1 MICFG
6 VVSVFLHYSMKASTI
21 LSVFS
26 VLFACSAVAET
37 FHISSSDGN
46 DGWDGLS
53 PETAW
58 RTLDKLHQSWNL
70 IGPGDSV
77 LLERGSV
84 FSPTTLDRNG
94 IIRIPNDKAGT
105 PGNPITIGAYG
116 EGERPIVDF
125 SQIYEYGAALR
136 TGGLS
141 YFTIQDIEF
150 RGAVYFQPGANMDVG
165 IHHLR
170 LLRLKVVGGGLLPGS
185 DGEIFHMF
193 FYFSVKMPDNS
204 QVPVPNTLAPIS
216 DVEIGWCE
224 FVNTEGEDA
233 VNLGQA
239 GDHIWVHHNRW
250 INCKEEALDIG
261 AGSGHVIEY
270 NLISGPS
277 GAGIKLH
284 SQSNLMSNVIVRG
297 NTILKAG
304 AGFNGL
310 VLQHTV
316 NGRIYNNTVY
326 SAYSG
331 YFGNRDRV
339 QPESYYGTFE
349 SNRIFNNILM
359 GCVQIQGSWDGSPIG
374 PGVVYKCP
382 EVNLHRDNTF
392 TRNVYWTSPWM
403 GTGIRFWRNG
413 PYPEERATVDDSR
426 TINGGDQ
433 DRFES
438 IWASQ
443 AGEGERMINPLLVD
457 ARWTSAEDYGDFTP
471 TAVSPCVDQG
481 AFLANVV
488 SENGS
493 GLTIALSDVYGLVHA
508 GRMEGMEGDVI
519 RFGGTSERRRVMAID
534 YVNSTITVDAPVS
547 WTKGQGIAIDYQ
559 GVRPDIG
566 AWEYAASNQAP
577 VLGSIGNQTVSAGSR
592 IEIVV
597 SGEDSDGNPLE
608 YRASG
613 NP

>member
-1 MICFG
+1 MKTHFCFFVTTLLCSYP
-6 VVSVFLHYSMKASTI
+6 VVAD
-21 LSVFS
+21 
-26 VLFACSAVAET
+26 T

-84 FSPTTLDRNG
+84 FSPTTLGRNG

-125 SQIYEYGAALR
+125 SQINEYGAALR

-150 RGAVYFQPGANMDVG
+150 RGAVYFQPGANMEVG

-170 LLRLKVVGGGLLPGS
+170 LLRLKVLGGLTPK
-185 DGEIFHMF
+185 GELDHMF

-239 GDHIWVHHNRW
+239 GDNIWVHHNRW
-250 INCKEEALDIG
+250 INSSEEALDIG

-270 NLISGPS
+270 NFVSGCS
-277 GAGIKLH
+277 GGGIKLH
-284 SQSNLMSNVIVRG
+284 SQSNLMTNVIVRG

-304 AGFNGL
+304 AGYNGL
-310 VLQHTV
+310 VFQHTV

-326 SAYSG
+326 SSYSA
-331 YFGNRDRV
+331 YFGNRDRI

-349 SNRIFNNILM
+349 SNRVFNNLLM
-359 GCVQIQGSWDGSPIG
+359 GCVQIQGSWDGSPFG
-374 PGVVYKCP
+374 PGVVYKSP
-382 EVNLHRDNTF
+382 ELNLHRDNTF
-392 TRNVYWTSPWM
+392 TRNVYWRPCSEWYVK
-403 GTGIRFWRNG
+403 GIRFWRNG
-413 PYPEERATVDDSR
+413 AYPEEHATVDDSR
-426 TINGGDQ
+426 TIEVGAQ
-433 DRFES
+433 ERFES

-457 ARWTSAEDYGDFTP
+457 ARWTSPEDYGDFNP
-471 TAVSPCVDQG
+471 AVGSPCVDQG
-481 AFLANVV
+481 AFLAAVT
-488 SENGS
+488 SDNGS
-493 GLTIALSDVYGLVHA
+493 GVVLTLSDVYGLVHA

-519 RFGGTSERRRVMAID
+519 RFEGTSERRRVMAID
-534 YVNSTITVDAPVS
+534 YAASTITVDAPVS
-547 WTKGQGIAIDYQ
+547 WTKGQGIALDYQ

-566 AWEYAASNQAP
+566 AWEYAAPNQAP
-577 VLGSIGNQTVSAGSR
+577 VLDPIGNQTVPTGSR
-592 IEIVV
+592 IEFVV
-597 SGEDSDGNPLE
+597 SGHDSDGNPLE

>member
-1 MICFG
+1 MSCFG
-6 VVSVFLHYSMKASTI
+6 VVSVFLLYFMKTCTI
-21 LSVFS
+21 LSVIT

-46 DGWDGLS
+46 DGWDGMS

-58 RTLDKLHQSWNL
+58 RTLEKLDESWNL

-125 SQIYEYGAALR
+125 SQITEYGAALR

-150 RGAVYFQPGANMDVG
+150 RGAVYFQPGANMKVG

-170 LLRLKVVGGGLLPGS
+170 LLRLKVLGGLTPK
-185 DGEIFHMF
+185 GELDHMF

-239 GDHIWVHHNRW
+239 GDNIWVHHNRW
-250 INCKEEALDIG
+250 INGNEEALDIG
-261 AGSGHVIEY
+261 SGSGHVIE
-270 NLISGPS
+270 NNFISGPA
-277 GAGIKLH
+277 GGGIKLH

-304 AGFNGL
+304 AGYNGL
-310 VLQHTV
+310 VFQHTV

-326 SAYSG
+326 SSYSA

-349 SNRIFNNILM
+349 SNRVFNNLLM

-374 PGVVYKCP
+374 PGVVYKSP
-382 EVNLHRDNTF
+382 EVNVHRDNTF
-392 TRNVYWTSPWM
+392 TRNVYWRPCSEWYIK
-403 GTGIRFWRNG
+403 GIRFWRNG
-413 PYPEERATVDDSR
+413 AYPEEHATVDDSR
-426 TINGGDQ
+426 TIEVGDQ
-433 DRFES
+433 ERFES

-457 ARWTSAEDYGDFTP
+457 ARWTSAEDYGDFSP
-471 TAVSPCVDQG
+471 TEGSPCVDQG
-481 AFLANVV
+481 AFLVTVV
-488 SENGS
+488 SESGS
-493 GLTIALSDVYGLVHA
+493 GLELALSDVYGLVHA

-519 RFGGTSERRRVMAID
+519 RFEGTSERRRVMAID
-534 YVNSTITVDAPVS
+534 YAASTITVDAPVT
-547 WTKGQGIAIDYQ
+547 WAKGQGIALDYQ

-566 AWEYAASNQAP
+566 AWEYAASNHAP
-577 VLGSIGNQTVSAGSR
+577 VLDPIGNRTVPAGSR
-592 IEIVV
+592 IEFVV
-597 SGEDSDGNPLE
+597 SGEDSDGNTVE
-608 YRASG
+608 YGAVG